1 MEEEKAEELIS
12 ASFLSLLEVVTG
24 AIVVK
29 EHDDISL
36 GGLEVQLATRQML
49 DCEGNYPRLL
59 TASLV
64 Y

>member
-1 MEEEKAEELIS
+1 MLAFCLCW
-12 ASFLSLLEVVTG
+12 EVVTG